1 MAKQNEETQSKQDA
15 PKSSISIE
23 ELQAVVNAAVS
34 AALQQTNASGKDIA
48 QALLDARKPYVNPR
62 DKANEDS
69 MRLSMR
75 EQAKLTKAQVEQDQE
90 LCPHK
95 KGANALSSRMDNQDS
110 SWVKHILDTGEVI
123 GICTNCT
130 KVVSSL
136 NPADIHHF
144 QDRGTNITSMAGRR
158 TFADP
163 LAVQKRRLGL
173 DQKEIFVEE
182 DKPEEVA
189 AK

>member
-1 MAKQNEETQSKQDA
+1 MAEQEKEEKQSKG
-15 PKSSISIE
+15 KSAVSLE
-23 ELQAVVNAAVS
+23 ELQAIVNAAVT
-34 AALQQTNASGKDIA
+34 AALQQSNASGKDIA
-48 QALLDARKPYVNPR
+48 EALLEARKPYVDP
-62 DKANEDS
+62 KQKLNEES

-75 EQAKLTKAQVEQDQE
+75 EQAALTKAQTEHDQA

-110 SWVKHILDTGEVI
+110 SFVKHILDSSEVI

-130 KVVSSL
+130 KVISSL
-136 NPADIHHF
+136 NPQDIHYF

-163 LAVQKRRLGL
+163 LRVQRARLGL
-173 DQKEIFVEE
+173 DQKEIFAEE
-182 DKPEEVA
+182 ELPA
-189 AK
+189 TTA